1 MGAVAR
7 AGAHPFRTENVLTS
21 VLLEARNIT
30 KAFPGVKA
38 LDDVSLTVHAGEI
51 VALVGHNGSGK
62 STLVK
67 VLAGVYRQ
75 DVGSVITAAGEA
87 SRGHSG
93 GLHFIHQDLGLIS
106 TMSTVENLDLS
117 RRLGTKAVRP
127 SPLRAQRAHAR
138 ALTRRFGAE
147 FDVDDLLSTLTPAE
161 CTIVAI
167 ARALDGWTSTDNV
180 LVLDEPTAALQGEE
194 VGKLF
199 EAVRSVSAQGAG
211 VVLISH
217 RIDEVVEIAD
227 RVVILRDGRVVGDHR
242 RGEFDRAAL
251 VRLIAGTSGDDP
263 RVQIESSD
271 PGHVRL
277 SVRGLADA
285 HLACIDLDVRAGEI
299 VGVTGLLGSGMEQVA
314 ATIFG
319 ATRRQSGTVEVDGTV
334 VEPGSPIR
342 AIAAGLGYVPSDR
355 RRFGAIVSM
364 TATENLTLPHLAPL
378 RRSTGVIDRRQEMA
392 EANKWM
398 DHVGVRPARSG
409 DRALSLFS
417 GGNQQKVVI
426 AKWLRNKPRVLLL
439 EEPTQGVDVAAQ
451 ASIHDLIAGAAGDGT
466 AVLVSSTDTK
476 ELVTLCHRVL
486 VLHEGRVT
494 ASLIGS
500 DLTEPAL
507 VRATIDTPARTQ
519 EARFA
524 VQQGEDRG

>member
-1 MGAVAR
+1 MEKV
-7 AGAHPFRTENVLTS
+7 VTS

-51 VALVGHNGSGK
+51 VAIVGHNGSGK

-67 VLAGVYRQ
+67 ILAGVYHQ
-75 DVGSVITAAGEA
+75 DEGSVITAAGEG
-87 SRGHSG
+87 SRGRNA

-117 RRLGTKAVRP
+117 RTLGTKAVRP
-127 SPLRAQRAHAR
+127 SPIRAERAHAR

-147 FDVDDLLSTLTPAE
+147 FDVDAQLSTLTPAE
-161 CTIVAI
+161 RTIVAI

-199 EAVRSVSAQGAG
+199 EAVRSVSGQGAG

-217 RIDEVVEIAD
+217 RLDEVVEIAD
-227 RVVILRDGRVVGDHR
+227 RVVILRDGRVVGDHP
-242 RGEFDRAAL
+242 RGEFDKATL
-251 VRLIAGTSGDDP
+251 VRLIAGMSGDDP
-263 RVQIESSD
+263 REQIERSE

-277 SVRGLADA
+277 RVRGLTDV
-285 HLACIDLDVRAGEI
+285 HLAGIDLDVRAGEI

-319 ATRRQSGTVEVDGTV
+319 ATRCQSGTVEVDGTL
-334 VEPGSPIR
+334 VEPGSPIPS
-342 AIAAGLGYVPSDR
+342 IAAGLGYVPSDR
-355 RRFGAIVSM
+355 RRFGAVVSM
-364 TATENLTLPHLAPL
+364 TATENLTLPRLAPL
-378 RRSTGVIDRRQEMA
+378 RRPTGVIDRRAETA
-392 EANKWM
+392 EANTWM

-409 DRALSLFS
+409 DRAFNLFS

-426 AKWLRNKPRVLLL
+426 AKWLRNRPHVLLL

-451 ASIHDLIAGAAGDGT
+451 ASIHDLIAQIAGDGT

-486 VLHEGRVT
+486 VLHEGRAT
-494 ASLIGS
+494 ASLTGAE
-500 DLTEPAL
+500 LTEPAL
-507 VRATIDTPARTQ
+507 VRATIDTPAATQ
-519 EARFA
+519 EGRLV
-524 VQQGEDRG
+524 VQQGEDRA